1 MSSSSQDSKDKM
13 AAEDLEELED
23 IAETGTP
30 TSTRNFLQPPSSSS
44 RTVTPVR
51 NEMKAR
57 SCAEIL
63 HVV

>member
-1 MSSSSQDSKDKM
+1 MSSSSQNSKDKM

-23 IAETGTP
+23 VAETG
-30 TSTRNFLQPPSSSS
+30 TRNFLQPPSSSS